1 LRISHVAHPSALTSS
16 VSACK
21 QKLKANHGLIV
32 GQSLPNRAQITGKN
46 CVQRRV
52 ADGDKLHHEDLAVGK
67 PYVFGRKV
75 VTRDEIVAFG
85 RAFDPQPMHTDE
97 EAAKASPVGGLCAS
111 GWHTC
116 AMMMRML
123 VDGLLGQTASL
134 GSPGMDEVRWKRPV
148 RPGDV
153 LSARY
158 TVQEKRVLASRPDV
172 GIAKVLAEAVD
183 ANGEVPATWLTN
195 QLTRVRHPE
204 PAPPASNAAG
214 REKPP
219 ILDLWDA
226 PADGGN
232 HGGIDDGFF
241 EDRIVGETGDLGS
254 HTFTREEIV
263 AFARDYDPQPFH
275 LDEAAARASLFGGLC
290 ASGWHTAAHLI
301 RGIIVTRAQ
310 AHPEA
315 DAEAMANG
323 GRRAVY
329 GPSPGFRDLKW
340 LKPVYVGDTISY
352 RGRLIEKID
361 LKSRPGRGLLAST
374 MQGRNQRGEIVFA
387 VTSLVLADRREPLR

>member
-1 LRISHVAHPSALTSS
+1 VQKK
-16 VSACK
+16 VS
-21 QKLKANHGLIV
+21 
-32 GQSLPNRAQITGKN
+32 
-46 CVQRRV
+46 
-52 ADGDKLHHEDLAVGK
+52 DGDKLHHEDLAVGK
-67 PYVFGRKV
+67 PYVFGHKV
-75 VTRDEIVAFG
+75 VTKDEIIAFG

-116 AMMMRML
+116 AIMMRML
-123 VDGLLGQTASL
+123 VDGLFGQVVSL
-134 GSPGMDEVRWKRPV
+134 GSPGVDEVRWMRPV

-172 GIAKVLAEAVD
+172 GLSKVLVEAVD

-204 PAPPASNAAG
+204 AAPAVPQAARRERPPM
-214 REKPP
+214 
-219 ILDLWDA
+219 LDLWNA
-226 PADGGN
+226 PAS
-232 HGGIDDGFF
+232 GGIDDGFF
-241 EDRIVGETGDLGS
+241 EDRIVGETAELGS
-254 HTFTREEIV
+254 HTFTREEMV
-263 AFARDYDPQPFH
+263 AFAGAYDPQPFH
-275 LDEAAARASLFGGLC
+275 LDEEAAKASLFGGLC

-301 RGIIVTRAQ
+301 RGIIVTRA
-310 AHPEA
+310 APDTGA
-315 DAEAMANG
+315 NAEAPAA
-323 GRRAVY
+323 RESRAVY

-340 LKPVYVGDTISY
+340 SKPVYAGDTISY

-361 LKSRPGRGLLAST
+361 LKSRPNRGLLASA

-387 VTSLVLADRREPLR
+387 VTSLVLADRREPLRP

>member
-1 LRISHVAHPSALTSS
+1 VQ
-16 VSACK
+16 
-21 QKLKANHGLIV
+21 QKV
-32 GQSLPNRAQITGKN
+32 P
-46 CVQRRV
+46 
-52 ADGDKLHHEDLAVGK
+52 DGDKLHHEDLAVGK

-75 VTRDEIVAFG
+75 VTKEEIIAFG

-97 EAAKASPVGGLCAS
+97 EAARASPVGGLCAS

-123 VDGLLGQTASL
+123 VDGLVGQLASL
-134 GSPGMDEVRWKRPV
+134 GSPGVDEVRWTRPV

-172 GIAKVLAEAVD
+172 GICKVLVEAVD
-183 ANGEVPATWLTN
+183 ADGEVPATWLTN

-204 PAPPASNAAG
+204 PAPAAAQAAK

-219 ILDLWDA
+219 MHDLWDA
-226 PADGGN
+226 PADGS
-232 HGGIDDGFF
+232 IDDGFF
-241 EDRIVGETGDLGS
+241 EDRVIGETSDLGS
-254 HTFTREEIV
+254 HTFTREEMV
-263 AFARDYDPQPFH
+263 AFARAYDPQSFH
-275 LDEAAARASLFGGLC
+275 LDEEAAKASLFGGLC

-301 RGIIVTRAQ
+301 RAIIVTRA
-310 AHPEA
+310 AA
-315 DAEAMANG
+315 DTGAPAKG

-329 GPSPGFRDLKW
+329 GPSPGFRDLRW
-340 LKPVYVGDTISY
+340 LKPVHVGDTISY

-361 LKSRPGRGLLAST
+361 LKSRPNRGLLASA

-387 VTSLVLADRREPLR
+387 VTSLVLADRREPLRG